1 MSQRTYTVK
10 EGDSLSLIA
19 KEVYGDLSCWKE
31 IYEANKDKISDPN
44 LVQVGWE
51 LVIPDYGASGAAET
65 GEGRAERPK
74 GRVEAEESGSS
85 TEQPAEEGGSTR
97 TREREGE

>member
-19 KEVYGDLSCWKE
+19 KEVYGDMGRWKE

-44 LVQVGWE
+44 LIDAGLE
-51 LVIPDYGASGAAET
+51 LVIPEYGTSEAAEA

-74 GRVEAEESGSS
+74 GRMEADERGSS
-85 TEQPAEEGGSTR
+85 TEQPTEQDRSARSRG
-97 TREREGE
+97 REGE